1 MVNKN
6 YLAKIE
12 EIIEKQHGMLFSSNL
27 TEHNIPRVYIKAFL
41 DKGLI
46 ERVSRG
52 VYVSTLQLEDEMFM
66 LQKKYPKLIYSH
78 ETALYLHGLSDRT
91 PLKFSMTVPSS
102 YKVVD
107 TISNKYKIYF
117 IKKEY
122 IDLGVKNGLSSMGNP
137 VRVYNIER
145 TICDCVRSRNRM
157 DKEILSNALQ
167 RYVQLPNSD
176 ITLLLDYARKLRVE
190 SIIRMYLEVLL

>member
-145 TICDCVRSRNRM
+145 TICDCVRSRNRI

>member
-52 VYVSTLQLEDEMFM
+52 VYVSTLQIEDEMFM

-107 TISNKYKIYF
+107 TISNKCKIYF

-167 RYVQLPNSD
+167 RYAQLPNSD